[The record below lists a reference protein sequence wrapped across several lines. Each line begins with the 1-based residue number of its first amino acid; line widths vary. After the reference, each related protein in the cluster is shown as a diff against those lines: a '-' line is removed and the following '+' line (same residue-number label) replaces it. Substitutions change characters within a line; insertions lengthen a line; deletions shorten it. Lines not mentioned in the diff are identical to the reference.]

1 MENFVRIRSKDVFD
15 DDGFLT
21 EYTWYAVMDDDEV
34 VKYVFV
40 FGDSDIY
47 YPEDGWYDWEC
58 EAYECAEEWFECYNS
73 DYEEMLAW

>member
-1 MENFVRIRSKDVFD
+1 MKTYVKIRSKEVFD
-15 DDGFLT
+15 EDGFLT
-21 EYTWYAVMDDDEV
+21 EYTWYAVVEDVDV

-47 YPEDGWYDWEC
+47 YPEDENYDWEC
-58 EAYECAEEWFECYNS
+58 ETYGCAEEWFEGYES